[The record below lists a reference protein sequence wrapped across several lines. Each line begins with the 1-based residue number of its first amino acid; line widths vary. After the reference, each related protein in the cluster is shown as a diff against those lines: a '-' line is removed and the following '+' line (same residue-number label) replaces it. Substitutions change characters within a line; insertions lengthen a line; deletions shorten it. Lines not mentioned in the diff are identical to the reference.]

1 MVCVCVCMYVS
12 MHVCMCV
19 CVCVYVCVYAG
30 ADPGIYYG
38 GGGGQVGS
46 GVTIKVVGGQEHN

>member
-1 MVCVCVCMYVS
+1 MNKCSNHTSSAHTWMVTLI
-12 MHVCMCV
+12 HVHV
-19 CVCVYVCVYAG
+19 KAPYRG
-30 ADPGIYYG
+30 GSRNLSW